1 MSNVVWELD
10 RDSPH
15 ACDPFASYDGDAGI
29 PEGSH
34 RCYFDVEQTVDVS
47 SMSSFELAVRSE
59 TNSDTSWGFNRFS
72 VTFNDGGAH
81 GPLDECVGISRTK
94 SAVDSREQ

>member
-1 MSNVVWELD
+1 MEHTLNVSTL
-10 RDSPH
+10 
-15 ACDPFASYDGDAGI
+15 
-29 PEGSH
+29 
-34 RCYFDVEQTVDVS
+34 
-47 SMSSFELAVRSE
+47 SSFELAVRSE
-59 TNSDTSWGFNRFS
+59 TSSDTSWGFNRFS

>member
-1 MSNVVWELD
+1 MEHTLNVSTL
-10 RDSPH
+10 
-15 ACDPFASYDGDAGI
+15 
-29 PEGSH
+29 
-34 RCYFDVEQTVDVS
+34 
-47 SMSSFELAVRSE
+47 SSFELAVRSE

-94 SAVDSREQ
+94 SAADNAASTCWFKGQTPEADRTDNDGTYRTLYRSYPGF